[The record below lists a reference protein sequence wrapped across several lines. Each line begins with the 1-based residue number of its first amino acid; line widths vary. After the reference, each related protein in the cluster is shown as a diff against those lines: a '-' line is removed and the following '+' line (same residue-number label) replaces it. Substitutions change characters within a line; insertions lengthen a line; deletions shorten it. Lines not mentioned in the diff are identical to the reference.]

1 MTTDLDQSCA
11 EANKRVE
18 NWISKSA
25 GQHRRAMKAQ
35 IVQTHAEAEYAK
47 PNHGYVDLDQ
57 RNSDGS
63 SPHVETRDAVEVV
76 IDFTL
81 VVVAMFTLVFTLAA
95 LAGFFWGK

>member
-1 MTTDLDQSCA
+1 MTDLTQQCND
-11 EANKRVE
+11 ANSRTTE
-18 NWISKSA
+18 WINRSA

-35 IVQTHAEAEYAK
+35 IVQAHAEAEYAK

-57 RNSDGS
+57 RNSDRS

-81 VVVAMFTLVFTLAA
+81 VVVVLFTLIFVIFA
-95 LAGFFWGK
+95 LLGYWSNK

>member
-1 MTTDLDQSCA
+1 MTDLTQQCND
-11 EANKRVE
+11 ANSRTTE
-18 NWISKSA
+18 WINRSA

-63 SPHVETRDAVEVV
+63 SPHGDPLEWVDQFFIRVRW
-76 IDFTL
+76 
-81 VVVAMFTLVFTLAA
+81 VALAA
-95 LAGFFWGK
+95 AVVCGILAFATFGGKS

>member
-1 MTTDLDQSCA
+1 MTNLTQQCA
-11 EANKRVE
+11 EANSRTTE
-18 NWISKSA
+18 WINRSA

-57 RNSDGS
+57 RNSDRS

-81 VVVAMFTLVFTLAA
+81 VVVALFTLVFMLAA
-95 LAGFFWGK
+95 LAGLFWGK

>member
-1 MTTDLDQSCA
+1 MTTDLNKSCA

-57 RNSDGS
+57 RNSDRS

-76 IDFTL
+76 TDFTL
-81 VVVAMFTLVFTLAA
+81 VVVVLFTLIFVIFA
-95 LAGFFWGK
+95 LLGYWSRA

>member
-1 MTTDLDQSCA
+1 MTTDLNQACA
-11 EANKRVE
+11 EANSRTTE
-18 NWISKSA
+18 WINRSA

-35 IVQTHAEAEYAK
+35 IVQTHAEAEYAQ
-47 PNHGYVDLDQ
+47 PLHGYTDLDQ
-57 RNSDGS
+57 RNSDKS

-81 VVVAMFTLVFTLAA
+81 VVVVLFALIFVLAS

>member
-1 MTTDLDQSCA
+1 MTTDLNKSCA

-57 RNSDGS
+57 RNSDRS
-63 SPHVETRDAVEVV
+63 SPHVETRDALEVV

-81 VVVAMFTLVFTLAA
+81 VVVVLFTLIFVIFA
-95 LAGFFWGK
+95 LLGYWSRA

>member
-1 MTTDLDQSCA
+1 MTTDLNKSCA

-25 GQHRRAMKAQ
+25 GQHRRAMNAQ

-57 RNSDGS
+57 RNSDGT
-63 SPHVETRDAVEVV
+63 SPHAEVRELLLDGV
-76 IDFTL
+76 Y
-81 VVVAMFTLVFTLAA
+81 VVGALAA
-95 LAGFFWGK
+95 LIFVIFALLGYWSNK

>member
-57 RNSDGS
+57 RNSDRS

-81 VVVAMFTLVFTLAA
+81 VVVVLFTLIFVIFA
-95 LAGFFWGK
+95 LLGYWSIK

>member
-57 RNSDGS
+57 RNSDRS

-81 VVVAMFTLVFTLAA
+81 VVVAMFTLIFVIFA
-95 LAGFFWGK
+95 LLGYWSNK

>member
-1 MTTDLDQSCA
+1 
-11 EANKRVE
+11 
-18 NWISKSA
+18 
-25 GQHRRAMKAQ
+25 MKAQ

-57 RNSDGS
+57 RNSDRS

-81 VVVAMFTLVFTLAA
+81 VVVAMFTLIFVIFA
-95 LAGFFWGK
+95 LLGYWSNK

>member
-1 MTTDLDQSCA
+1 MTTDLNKSCA

-57 RNSDGS
+57 RNSDRS

-81 VVVAMFTLVFTLAA
+81 VVVVLFTLIFVIFA
-95 LAGFFWGK
+95 LLGYWSNK

>member
-1 MTTDLDQSCA
+1 MSIEQQAADAT
-11 EANKRVE
+11 KRVE
-18 NWISKSA
+18 NWISRSA
-25 GQHRRAMKAQ
+25 GQHSRAMKAQ

-57 RNSDGS
+57 RNSDRS

-81 VVVAMFTLVFTLAA
+81 VVVVLFALVFVLASI
-95 LAGFFWGK
+95 AGFFWGK

>member
-1 MTTDLDQSCA
+1 MTTDLNKSCA

-57 RNSDGS
+57 RNSDRS

-81 VVVAMFTLVFTLAA
+81 VVVVLFA
-95 LAGFFWGK
+95 LIFVIFALLGYWSNK

>member
-1 MTTDLDQSCA
+1 MTTDLNKSCA

-57 RNSDGS
+57 RNSDRS

-81 VVVAMFTLVFTLAA
+81 VVVVLFALIFVLASM
-95 LAGFFWGK
+95 AGFFWWK